1 MKFFSGRGD
10 TSSPPFIGLVSGE
23 NEESANNVPAE
34 TVALV
39 PFLGDPDFDFVRGF
53 RTHLGGSGIE
63 DDSFGTEDRTCH
75 PLTLQSSQ
83 AYFRS
88 LSSPGCAVGDLLRG
102 NKSSSSI

>member
-10 TSSPPFIGLVSGE
+10 TGPPPLIGLVSGE
-23 NEESANNVPAE
+23 NEESINDVSVG

-39 PFLGDPDFDFVRGF
+39 AFLGDPDFDFVRGF

-75 PLTLQSSQ
+75 PFTLQSSQ
-83 AYFRS
+83 AY
-88 LSSPGCAVGDLLRG
+88 C
-102 NKSSSSI
+102 